1 MGSASSRGASNDST
15 DAMARAVGPTGLV
28 YAVEEARAEYFLAAV
43 EFTRSREFD
52 LFEEKFFA
60 VYLRGS

>member
-1 MGSASSRGASNDST
+1 
-15 DAMARAVGPTGLV
+15 MARAVGPTGLV